1 MKIGI
6 VGTGAVGGFFGG
18 KLALAGFDVVFLSR
32 GETLKKLKSE
42 GLKLETNEG
51 ISVIKNAI
59 FTDDPS
65 QLSGC
70 DYILFTVKSYDTK
83 SVINQIKKYIT
94 SRSLIITQQ
103 NGIDNDLVL
112 AEVLNKKNVIPA
124 LTKGGYSSPNP
135 GHFKN
140 LGFASIEVG
149 EYNGK
154 ISSRLKD
161 FADIF
166 KKTGIKV
173 VISKQIQTERWKKY
187 IVNCAF
193 NIISA
198 ITKLRIDQMLNNPEI
213 YNLCVL
219 TMKELIIISKKEGI
233 LLNEKETINESI
245 MLAEKLGPFKTSTL
259 QDIEKGKS
267 IELEAFTGYVLKL
280 AHKYKLRA
288 PINET
293 LYALLSG
300 IILGLD
306 NDTKIGII

>member
-6 VGTGAVGGFFGG
+6 VGTGSVGGYFGG
-18 KLALAGFDVVFLSR
+18 KLAFAGYDVVFLSR
-32 GETLKKLKSE
+32 GRTLEILKTH
-42 GLKLETNEG
+42 GLTLETKEKTS
-51 ISVIKNAI
+51 IIKDAI

-65 QLSGC
+65 ELKTC
-70 DYILFTVKSYDTK
+70 KYILFTVKSYDTQSTISK
-83 SVINQIKKYIT
+83 IKNYI
-94 SRSLIITQQ
+94 SDDAIIITQQ
-103 NGIDNDLVL
+103 NGINNDLILSKVL
-112 AEVLNKKNVIPA
+112 GKKRVIPA

-173 VISKQIQTERWKKY
+173 VISKEIQTERWKKY
-187 IVNCAF
+187 IVNCTF

-198 ITKLRIDQMLNNPEI
+198 ITKLRVDQILNNPEI
-213 YNLCVL
+213 HNLCIQ

-233 LLNEKETINESI
+233 LLNEKETINGSI
-245 MLAEKLGPFKTSTL
+245 MLAKKLGPFKTSTL
-259 QDIEKGKS
+259 QDIEKGKP

-280 AHKYKLRA
+280 AHKHKIKV
-288 PINET
+288 PINELLYT
-293 LYALLSG
+293 LLCGFVES
-300 IILGLD
+300 
-306 NDTKIGII
+306 K